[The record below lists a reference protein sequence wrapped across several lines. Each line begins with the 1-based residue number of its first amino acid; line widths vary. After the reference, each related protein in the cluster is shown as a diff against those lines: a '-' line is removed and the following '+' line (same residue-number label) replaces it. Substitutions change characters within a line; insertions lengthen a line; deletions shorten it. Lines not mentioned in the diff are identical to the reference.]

1 MDYRYD
7 VSPFKTFSPLAS
19 EPPTSFLQDVPVEM
33 PAACL
38 LLGCGDPRKIL
49 FSLFYDQDKGKS
61 LTGHS

>member
-7 VSPFKTFSPLAS
+7 VSPLKPFCPLAN

-33 PAACL
+33 RAACL

-49 FSLFYDQDKGKS
+49 FSLFYDQNKGKA
-61 LTGHS
+61 LTRDG